1 MTKLTPIVAE
11 VDETTLALVDRVAGR
26 RGISNREFAAEAVRR
41 AAESDDDFNSFIQAG
56 VDALERGDIVPHQQ
70 EMAELDDMIAAH
82 RQRCG

>member
-41 AAESDDDFNSFIQAG
+41 AAESDDDFDSFIQAG

-70 EMAELDDMIAAH
+70 VVAELDDMIAAH